1 MNGTVYALAVDGS
14 GNLYAGGDFTNAGGA
29 SANRIA
35 KWNGFSWSALGSGVD
50 DVVEALAVD
59 GSGDV
64 YAGGRFATAGGVAAN
79 RIAKWDGSSWLALPF
94 THILAHTIS
103 THPPATEKIPCTL
116 AAACCTPA
124 R

>member
-1 MNGTVYALAVDGS
+1 MEDVTVGIFMS
-14 GNLYAGGDFTNAGGA
+14 KTGD
-29 SANRIA
+29 
-35 KWNGFSWSALGSGVD
+35 D
-50 DVVEALAVD
+50 QP
-59 GSGDV
+59 
-64 YAGGRFATAGGVAAN
+64 
-79 RIAKWDGSSWLALPF
+79 LALPF